1 MYMTKF
7 QNLPNDSDT
16 IIKYQSKIILDGLD
30 ALYQIWSWDSIMGE
44 SIIFTNDDISGND
57 ITELEKKIRID
68 YPQANNSSIT
78 TKDSGDYFFIN
89 FNFQTF

>member
-16 IIKYQSKIILDGLD
+16 IIKYQSEVILDGLD
-30 ALYQIWSWDSIMGE
+30 ALHQVWSWDSITAE
-44 SIIFTNDDISGND
+44 SLIFTNDDISGND
-57 ITELEKKIRID
+57 ITELEKTIRID

-78 TKDSGDYFFIN
+78 TKESGDYFFIN

>member
-78 TKDSGDYFFIN
+78 TKDSEDYFFIN

>member
-7 QNLPNDSDT
+7 KNIPNDSDT
-16 IIKYQSKIILDGLD
+16 FIKYQSEVILDGLD
-30 ALYQIWSWDSIMGE
+30 ALHQKWRWDSIIGE
-44 SIIFTNDDISGND
+44 SLIFINEDIAEISLS
-57 ITELEKKIRID
+57 ELEMKIRID

-78 TKDSGDYFFIN
+78 TTKSGIYFFIN